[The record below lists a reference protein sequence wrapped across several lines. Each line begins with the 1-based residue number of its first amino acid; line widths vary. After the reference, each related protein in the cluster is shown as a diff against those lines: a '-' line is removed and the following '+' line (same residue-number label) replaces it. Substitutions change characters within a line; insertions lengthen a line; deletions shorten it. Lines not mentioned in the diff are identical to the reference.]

1 MNAAPGVLNIITG
14 VFFARRG
21 YNIQS
26 LAVGSAEEEGISHI
40 TTVVPGTDQ
49 SIKKM
54 LLATKRHTKI
64 PGHYKQAV
72 SHQVF
77 QV

>member
-1 MNAAPGVLNIITG
+1 VNAAPGVLNIITG

-49 SIKKM
+49 SIYCPRSREILNFCYENVSGGKK
-54 LLATKRHTKI
+54 
-64 PGHYKQAV
+64 
-72 SHQVF
+72 
-77 QV
+77 